1 MSKDLKVLEAE
12 ELKYATETISVLDK
26 LQMNLGGLELNKSNL
41 LNQFL
46 DTEAK
51 FNEFKEAMV
60 EKYGENMNINLQTGE
75 LTEAE
80 AEK

>member
-12 ELKYATETISVLDK
+12 ELKYATETISVLDQ

-41 LNQFL
+41 LNQFFN
-46 DTEAK
+46 TEAK
-51 FNEFKEAMV
+51 FNEFKQAMV

>member
-12 ELKYATETISVLDK
+12 ELNYATETISVLDQ

-41 LNQFL
+41 LNQFF

-51 FNEFKEAMV
+51 FNEFKQAMV

-75 LTEAE
+75 LTKSEA
-80 AEK
+80 

>member
-12 ELKYATETISVLDK
+12 ELKYATETISVLDQ

-75 LTEAE
+75 LTKSEA
-80 AEK
+80 

>member
-12 ELKYATETISVLDK
+12 ELKYATETISVLDQ
-26 LQMNLGGLELNKSNL
+26 LQMNLGGLEFNKSNL
-41 LNQFL
+41 LNQFFN
-46 DTEAK
+46 TEAK
-51 FNEFKEAMV
+51 FNEFKQAMV

>member
-12 ELKYATETISVLDK
+12 ELNYATETISVLDQ
-26 LQMNLGGLELNKSNL
+26 LQMNLGGLEINKSNL

-75 LTEAE
+75 LTKSEA
-80 AEK
+80 

>member
-12 ELKYATETISVLDK
+12 ELKYATETISVLDQ

-41 LNQFL
+41 LNQFF

-51 FNEFKEAMV
+51 FNEFKQAMV

>member
-12 ELKYATETISVLDK
+12 ELKYATETISVLDQ

-41 LNQFL
+41 LNQFF

-51 FNEFKEAMV
+51 FNEFKQAMT
-60 EKYGENMNINLQTGE
+60 EKYGENMNINLKTGE

>member
-12 ELKYATETISVLDK
+12 ELKYASETISVLDQ

-41 LNQFL
+41 LNQFFN
-46 DTEAK
+46 TEAK
-51 FNEFKEAMV
+51 FNEFKQAMT
-60 EKYGENMNINLQTGE
+60 EKYGENMNINLKTGE
-75 LTEAE
+75 LTKAE

>member
-12 ELKYATETISVLDK
+12 ELNYATETISVLDQ

-75 LTEAE
+75 LTKSEA
-80 AEK
+80 

>member
-12 ELKYATETISVLDK
+12 ELKYATETISVLDQ

-41 LNQFL
+41 LNQFF

-51 FNEFKEAMV
+51 FNEFKQAMV

-75 LTEAE
+75 LTEAG